1 MEAIL
6 SSPGPESD
14 VLVGPLK
21 FGLDPQGSY
30 CQSSR
35 EATTFSN
42 VNSASPT
49 GVKAITINVGSS
61 SEWLDPSTILLSF
74 LITNNDTARELF
86 PATVGAHCLF
96 DRLSIRLGSTLVEQI
111 SEFGKCTEILTKLSM
126 SPQKRLDQGHI
137 GFGTAATAAA
147 GGYWIDGN
155 HAARKIASGTTG
167 TKRVYMKFDLS
178 GLFSQHRW
186 LPLFALGGQG
196 LQIQLDLAP
205 AAQAMILGVAN
216 ATTWSS
222 SYTLSDIRLLST
234 MKSLSGEL
242 QESYNAAL
250 LNGSSLKMPIKTWEV
265 LVNYLA
271 ADSGGSFDIAISK
284 NYTRLA
290 TLFAFLNTNPPSENS
305 GVAKLVNTNYFPT
318 ASAET
323 MTWALHMGS
332 KRVPDNDVRGISET
346 WWRNQEALGLR
357 QSLAHSTSV
366 DEDAYKSSAF
376 AIGLSTEKLD
386 GVMASGENLSTGQTI
401 FLKCKGFGTTS
412 DICRRATV
420 LMHFESVISIQDTVV
435 EVFT

>member
-6 SSPGPESD
+6 SSPGPESET
-14 VLVGPLK
+14 LVGPLR

-30 CQSSR
+30 CQGSR

-42 VNSASPT
+42 VNSASPA

-61 SEWLDPSTILLSF
+61 SEWLDPSTVLLSF
-74 LITNNDTARELF
+74 LLTNTDSVKELF
-86 PATVGAHCLF
+86 PSTVGAHCLF

-126 SPQKRLDQGHI
+126 SPQKRLDQGQM
-137 GFGTAATAAA
+137 GFGTAATAGN
-147 GGYWIDGN
+147 GGYSIDGN
-155 HAARKIASGTTG
+155 HEARKIAASG

-186 LPLFALGGQG
+186 VPLFSLGGQG
-196 LQIQLDLAP
+196 LQLQLDLAP
-205 AAQAMILGVAN
+205 AAQAMILGTAN
-216 ATTWSS
+216 ATTYSS

-265 LVNYLA
+265 LVNYLP
-271 ADSGGSFDIAISK
+271 ADSGGNFDLAISK

-290 TLFAFLNTNPPSENS
+290 TLFAFLNQNPPADDSTT
-305 GVAKLVNTNYFPT
+305 AKIVNTNYFPT
-318 ASAET
+318 TSAES
-323 MTWALHMGS
+323 MSWALHMGS
-332 KRVPDNDVRGISET
+332 KRVPDNDVRGTSET
-346 WWRNQEALGLR
+346 WWRLQESLGLR

-366 DEDAYKSSAF
+366 DEDSYKSSAF
-376 AIGLSTEKLD
+376 AIGISTEKLE
-386 GVMASGENLSTGQTI
+386 GVMASGENLSSGQTI
-401 FLKCKGFGTTS
+401 FLRCKGFGSTT
-412 DICRRATV
+412 DVPRRATV
-420 LMHFESVISIQDTVV
+420 LMHFESVVSIQDTVV